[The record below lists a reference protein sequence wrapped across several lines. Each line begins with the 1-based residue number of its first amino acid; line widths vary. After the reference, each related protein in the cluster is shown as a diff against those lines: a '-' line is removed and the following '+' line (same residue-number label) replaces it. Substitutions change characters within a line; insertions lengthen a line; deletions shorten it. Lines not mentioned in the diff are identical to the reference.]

1 MRTIDDVLA
10 ECDVILSGRT
20 RHAGQEPRDDE
31 LMVAEIKRLRGQVV
45 ALRDAARE
53 FWAAN
58 EAAADMTGIDTATV
72 ARWER
77 AEAALVALAGTA
89 PEGGE

>member
-10 ECDVILSGRT
+10 DYDGIMSGRT
-20 RHAGQEPRDDE
+20 RYEGQDLRDDE
-31 LMVAEIKRLRGQVV
+31 LMIAEIKRLRGQVA
-45 ALRDAARE
+45 ALWEAARE

-58 EAAADMTGIDTATV
+58 EAAAEMTGIDTATV

-77 AEAALVALAGTA
+77 AEAALVALAVTA